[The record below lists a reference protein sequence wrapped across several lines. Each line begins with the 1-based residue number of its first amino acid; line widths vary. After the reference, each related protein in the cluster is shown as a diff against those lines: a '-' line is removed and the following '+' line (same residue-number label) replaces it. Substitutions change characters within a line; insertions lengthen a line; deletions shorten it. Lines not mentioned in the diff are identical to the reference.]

1 MERSVLEQE
10 VERDK
15 SSHSLLRERSP
26 EEEVSQRA
34 GEVNLDGRGHE
45 SCDPV
50 RHEQSIPLGHL

>member
-1 MERSVLEQE
+1 MEQSVLEQE

-34 GEVNLDGRGHE
+34 GEVNLDGQGHE

-50 RHEQSIPLGHL
+50 RH